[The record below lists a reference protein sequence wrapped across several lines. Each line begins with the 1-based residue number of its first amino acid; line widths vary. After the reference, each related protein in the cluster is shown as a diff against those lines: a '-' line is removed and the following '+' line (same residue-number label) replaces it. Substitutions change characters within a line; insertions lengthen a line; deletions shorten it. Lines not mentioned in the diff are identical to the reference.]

1 MPDTKRDIPGLPFP
15 PPVLYAVP
23 LALGLLLQRR
33 LPAPFLPRP
42 LAMPLGALFLALGMI
57 GFAAIV
63 AFRRAGTSPNP
74 WRPTTAMVTG
84 GPYRFTRNPMY
95 LGFTLLYLGTTC
107 WVNTLWPLLVL
118 PVILILMQRLVI
130 EREERYLETRF
141 GEEYLK
147 YRSRVRR
154 WI

>member
-1 MPDTKRDIPGLPFP
+1 MPDTRRDIPGLPFP

-33 LPAPFLPRP
+33 LPAPFLPRA
-42 LAMPLGALFLALGMI
+42 LAMPVGVLFLTLGLI

-95 LGFTLLYLGTTC
+95 LGFTLLYLGTAC
-107 WVNTLWPLLVL
+107 WVNSLWPLLAL

-130 EREERYLETRF
+130 LREERYLESRF
-141 GEEYLK
+141 GEEYRT
-147 YRSRVRR
+147 YRNRVRR

>member
-1 MPDTKRDIPGLPFP
+1 MPDTNRDIPGLPFP

-33 LPAPFLPRP
+33 VPAAFLPRP
-42 LAMPLGALFLALGMI
+42 LAMPLGILFLVLGMV
-57 GFAAIV
+57 GFAAIA
-63 AFRRAGTSPNP
+63 AFRRARTSPNP
-74 WRPTTAMVTG
+74 WRPTTAIVTD

-107 WVNTLWPLLVL
+107 WVNSLWPLLVL
-118 PVILILMQRLVI
+118 PVILILMQRMVI

-141 GEEYLK
+141 GEEYRS

>member
-1 MPDTKRDIPGLPFP
+1 MPETTRDIPGLPFP
-15 PPVLYAVP
+15 PPLLYAVP

-33 LPAPFLPRP
+33 IPVPFLPRP
-42 LAMPLGALFLALGMI
+42 IAMPLGILFLALGMI
-57 GFAAIV
+57 GFVAIV

-74 WRPTTAMVTG
+74 WRPTTAIVTG
-84 GPYRFTRNPMY
+84 GPYRISRNPMY

-107 WVNTLWPLLVL
+107 WVNSLWPLLCL
-118 PVILILMQRLVI
+118 PVIHILMQRMVI
-130 EREERYLETRF
+130 EREERYLEARF
-141 GEEYLK
+141 GEEYRT